1 MSNQLEFPETGA
13 DPLARASL
21 TELSYP
27 SIADLRRSPEKLAIL
42 FESAHLLLSSRQ
54 PEQIVQ
60 TICERVMV
68 FLDCQV
74 FFNYLILEGAG
85 RMRLNAWYG
94 VADATAREIEFL
106 DFGGAVCGCAAC
118 DSERNI
124 AEGIP
129 NTLDERTGL
138 VKSFG
143 IKAYACHPLMFQGRT
158 IGTLSFGTASRSAFR
173 DDEIELMQAVSNLAA
188 SAMARKQAEEEL
200 KRKDEQIRQAYTEV
214 IAAVTGGKLVLM
226 TGQEIRLALGQPVTG
241 ELVISSANE
250 LAGARSIISQAV
262 SSGGW
267 AGEEGLPRL
276 ITCFSEGITNALK
289 HSGSG
294 MCRLCRTETALQFC
308 VRDSGPG
315 INFNNL
321 PSATLTP
328 GFSTVGTLGMGFT
341 IMLNQSDRVLLATG
355 PGETYLVMEMNLQG
369 SPPAQRRVNLRG
381 VRRPELFHPA
391 GI

>member
-1 MSNQLEFPETGA
+1 MGA
-13 DPLARASL
+13 DPVAGASL

-42 FESAHLLLSSRQ
+42 FESADLLLSSRQ

-60 TICERVMV
+60 TICERVMA

-94 VADATAREIEFL
+94 VADAIAREIEFL
-106 DFGGAVCGCAAC
+106 DFGVAVCGCAAR
-118 DSERNI
+118 DSERI
-124 AEGIP
+124 IIEDIP
-129 NTLDERTGL
+129 NTPDERTEL

-143 IKAYACHPLMFQGRT
+143 MKAYACYPLMFQGRT
-158 IGTLSFGTASRSAFR
+158 IGTLSFGTGSRSAFR

-188 SAMARKQAEEEL
+188 SAMARREADEEL
-200 KRKDEQIRQAYTEV
+200 KKKDEQIRQAYTEV

-226 TGQEIRLALGQPVTG
+226 TGQEIRSALGQPVTG
-241 ELVISSANE
+241 ELAVSSADE
-250 LAGARSIISQAV
+250 LAGARSKISQAV

-267 AGEEGLPRL
+267 AGKRGLPRL

-294 MCRLCRTETALQFC
+294 MCRLRCTETALQFC

-321 PSATLTP
+321 PRATLTP

-341 IMLNQSDRVLLATG
+341 IMLGQSDRVLLATG
-355 PGETYLVMEMNLQG
+355 PGETYLVMEMNLSG
-369 SPPAQRRVNLRG
+369 PAAARRCFNSPG